1 MYFQAEFHRLLYK
14 AMPVFKKGNKEDAV
28 NYRHVNLSLISRK
41 VTEQIIL
48 ESISKHMK
56 DKKVINS
63 QHALSK
69 GKTYLLSMI
78 VFYNEMTSS
87 VGKTSMDFVYLEF
100 SHNILIDKLRKYTL
114 GKL

>member
-56 DKKVINS
+56 DKKVTDDT
-63 QHALSK
+63 Q
-69 GKTYLLSMI
+69 
-78 VFYNEMTSS
+78 
-87 VGKTSMDFVYLEF
+87 
-100 SHNILIDKLRKYTL
+100 KYTL
-114 GKL
+114 GLTS